1 MWNEEYLPLA
11 NAEKERFAKIVNY
24 ILNKTYILREIYE
37 PRDRVGKINGDYRF
51 FERYLSIF
59 TEYLEIAGYEIDKDD
74 ADGIISLNN
83 RFEYNVSRLDK
94 FTTLMLLVL
103 RETYDDGREKNTTK
117 NVVYISIS
125 DLVLKMIDRKLIVK
139 KPAIKDVVDALR
151 TLIKH
156 NIITKYE
163 GDIDNSGCIIL
174 IYPTITKLVS
184 NEKITAIY
192 EAVFKE
198 AGVTSN
204 EDTND
209 QLKNDLGI

>member
-1 MWNEEYLPLA
+1 MWNEEFLPLA

-59 TEYLEIAGYEIDKDD
+59 TEYLEIAGYEVNKDD
-74 ADGIISLNN
+74 ADGIIYLSN
-83 RFEYNVSRLDK
+83 RFEYNIARLDK
-94 FTTLMLLVL
+94 FTTLMLLTL
-103 RETYDDGREKNTTK
+103 REIYDDSREKNTTK
-117 NVVYISIS
+117 NVAYISIS
-125 DLVLKMIDRKLIVK
+125 DLVLKMLDKRLITK
-139 KPAIKDVVDALR
+139 KPAVKDVVDALR

-163 GDIDNSGCIIL
+163 GDIDSSGCIVL

-192 EAVFKE
+192 DAVFKE
-198 AGVTSN
+198 AGISSGDDNTI
-204 EDTND
+204 
-209 QLKNDLGI
+209 QHQNDLGI